1 MDQAVCW
8 EISLVSGP
16 AQGCRVLVADRFVAT
31 QPLFRGNGRP
41 RWIVEEQPGREAAMG
56 RALDIT
62 GHLEAEHGAAL
73 VASPVRV
80 RLREEEVAGLAP
92 GAGLPVSLRT
102 RAFSA
107 LYRGRR

>member
-16 AQGCRVLVADRFVAT
+16 AQGCRVLVADRFVAM
-31 QPLFRGNGRP
+31 QALERGNGRP
-41 RWIVEEQPGREAAMG
+41 RWVVEEQPGREAAMG

-62 GHLEAEHGAAL
+62 GHLEATYAAAL
-73 VASPVRV
+73 SVAPVRV
-80 RLREEEVAGLAP
+80 RLRAAEVAALAP
-92 GAGLPVSLRT
+92 GAVLPSSLRT